1 MTIIYSPEYNS
12 TSYFNLEQRKGELL
26 GLKVCGSMELLSEL
40 ELRTGIAVQEESE
53 PERLVAFHKSV
64 STNIKGTIFEDSFKT
79 DEIGVARQLMAWSD
93 NLLMAGWTPETDV
106 ESEKLKALSVFV
118 KSVIGKHVS
127 QRWKDLETRLSDHV
141 IFQKDDIIEVHTKEL
156 IPEVIKST
164 LNQLSQQAT
173 VRYMINEDEI
183 PTDISIYHFKTRTAA
198 YQWYLSQPDVITNV
212 DVTISNDN
220 CILNDMAMA
229 MGCPVVNSKSPNS
242 NPQLLQLFK
251 LGLSLFSRPLNV
263 NNLLSYLLI
272 PGNPV
277 GGVSYKLAK
286 VLAKEG
292 GVNEEWQK
300 VIDEFDFTETDEKGE
315 KKNKRQ
321 ERLQFLMMMEKDYPT
336 ENILVS
342 DIRTYTE
349 KLAHWCDKQLR
360 SPYTDDERKEQLVV
374 LASFCRSLLL
384 ILPGDGYISSEL
396 LLTHVDGIYRPQS
409 FTHMKAQKGSPD
421 VVSYITQLVD
431 KAEKVCWLGCIG
443 GSSPVYPFDFLN
455 TKEIEALQQFDI
467 NIPSKSDFYIQ
478 QHQILLEALRN
489 IHQLILV
496 TWEFDG
502 NARQEEHPLITEL
515 KHKYQNEWDRH
526 VITDE
531 APKLQTVKGNIVKL
545 DPQTAYR
552 LSGELASI
560 KREKESYSSI
570 TTMIQHPFDY
580 TASYLLKL
588 HEPQIGQLPDL
599 DTTKGLVAHRF
610 VELLVKKY
618 GDQMAVEYKRLQRD
632 EISAMMDDAI
642 QQKGAV
648 LFLPE
653 YKLECQQFKS
663 ILNDSVSVL
672 SDIIQNLHLK
682 PLDSEVE
689 MNVNLKTI
697 GAFKAEVD
705 LVLRNDKGEYAIFDF
720 KWSEGKTYP
729 NKLEENKSIQLELY
743 KEALTLHYGPG
754 SKIAGV
760 AYYLFPKM
768 TLYTVD
774 FPESDHIYHVQRKT
788 EDDNRTLLNEIKNS
802 YVYRRSELDRG
813 EIEESELTEI
823 DKIAYTLANDADK
836 PLFPLEPD
844 YSHNILKGS
853 PYVKVDK
860 PPFIKKGGWKKSP
873 TTGEILANQEV
884 IKEIKTTHP
893 ILKGRLV

>member
-1 MTIIYSPEYNS
+1 MKIIYSPCYS
-12 TSYFNLEQRKGELL
+12 SGYYIDLQKRRDSLL
-26 GLKVCGSMELLSEL
+26 GLKVCGSNELLSEL
-40 ELRTGIAVQEESE
+40 ELRTGIVAMEQSE
-53 PERLVAFHKSV
+53 PERLVAFHESLSKNV
-64 STNIKGTIFEDSFKT
+64 EGTTFEESFKT
-79 DEIGVARQLMAWSD
+79 DEVGVARQLMAWTD
-93 NLLMAGWTPETDV
+93 NLLMTGWTPETDV
-106 ESEKLKALSVFV
+106 ESDKLKALTKIV
-118 KSVIGKHVS
+118 KGVVGKHVA
-127 QRWKDLETRLSDHV
+127 QRWQDITTYLKDHI
-141 IFQKDDIIEVHTKEL
+141 IFQKDDVIEVHTEEL
-156 IPEVIKST
+156 IPAVIKST
-164 LNQLSQQAT
+164 LEQLANQAT
-173 VRYMINEDEI
+173 VNYVVNEGDM
-183 PTDISIYHFKTRTAA
+183 PTSFKVYHFKTRDKA
-198 YQWYLSQPDVITNV
+198 YQWYLSQPDAIKNV
-212 DVTISNDN
+212 DVTISSDN
-220 CILNDMAMA
+220 CILNDMAIA
-229 MGCPVVNSKSPNS
+229 MGKPTVNSKSQNS

-251 LGLSLFSRPLNV
+251 LGLSLFARPLNV

-286 VLAKEG
+286 VLTKEG

-300 VIDEFDFTETDEKGE
+300 VIDEYDFTEADEKGE
-315 KKNKRQ
+315 QKDKSQ
-321 ERLQFLMMMEKDYPT
+321 ERLQFLMMMEKDYPA

-342 DIRTYTE
+342 DIRVYTE

-384 ILPGDGYISSEL
+384 ILPADGYISSEL

-431 KAEKVCWLGCIG
+431 KVEKVCWLGCIG
-443 GSSPVYPFDFLN
+443 GSSSVYPFDFLN
-455 TKEIEALQQFDI
+455 TKEIEALQQFGI
-467 NIPSKSDFYIQ
+467 NIPSKSVFYTQ

-489 IHQLILV
+489 IHQLVLV

-502 NARQEEHPLITEL
+502 NARQEVHPLITEL
-515 KHKYQNEWDRH
+515 NFRYQNEWNRH
-526 VITDE
+526 VIIDE
-531 APKLQTVKGNIVKL
+531 APKLQPDKDDIVKI
-545 DPQTAYR
+545 DPKTVYQ
-552 LSGELASI
+552 LSNQLALI

-570 TTMIQHPFDY
+570 TMMIQHPFDY

-618 GDQMAVEYKRLQRD
+618 GDQMAVEYKRLQRE
-632 EISAMMDDAI
+632 EISDMMDDAI

-672 SDIIQNLHLK
+672 SGIIQELHLK

-689 MNVNLKTI
+689 MNVNLKAI
-697 GAFKAEVD
+697 GAFNAEVD
-705 LVLRNDKGEYAIFDF
+705 LVLKNDKDEYVIFDF

-774 FPESDHIYHVQRKT
+774 FPESDHIHHVQRKT
-788 EDDNRTLLNEIKNS
+788 EDDNRTLLDEIKNS

-823 DKIAYTLANDADK
+823 GKIAYTSANNADK
-836 PLFPLEPD
+836 PLFPLETD
-844 YSHNILKGS
+844 YNYDTLKGC

-860 PPFIKKGGWKKSP
+860 PPFVKKSGWKKSP
-873 TTGEILANQEV
+873 TTSEIQANPGI

-893 ILKGRLV
+893 ILKGRLI

>member
-1 MTIIYSPEYNS
+1 MTIIYSPEFNS
-12 TSYFNLEQRKGELL
+12 TSYINLQQRKDQLL
-26 GLKVCGSMELLSEL
+26 GLKVCGSTELLSEL
-40 ELRTGIAVQEESE
+40 ELRAGITALEQSE

-64 STNIKGTIFEDSFKT
+64 KKNVIGTIFEESFKT
-79 DEIGVARQLMAWSD
+79 DEVGVASQLMAWTD
-93 NLLMAGWTPETDV
+93 NLLMTGWTPDTSI
-106 ESEKLKALSVFV
+106 ESDKLKALAMIV
-118 KSVIGKHVS
+118 KGVTGKHVA
-127 QRWKDLETRLSDHV
+127 QRWQDLSAYLKDHQ
-141 IFQKDDIIEVHTKEL
+141 IFQKDDVFEIHTKEL
-156 IPEVIKST
+156 IPAVIQST
-164 LNQLSQQAT
+164 IDQLTKQAT
-173 VRYMINEDEI
+173 VNYVKIDGEM
-183 PTDISIYHFKTRTAA
+183 PTDFSVYHFKTRTEA
-198 YQWYLSQPDVITNV
+198 YQWYLSQPEALNGV
-212 DVTISNDN
+212 DVTISSDN
-220 CILNDMAMA
+220 CILNDMAIA
-229 MGCPVVNSKSPNS
+229 MGKPTVNSKSQNS

-251 LGLSLFSRPLNV
+251 LGMSLFARPLNV

-272 PGNPV
+272 PGNPI

-292 GVNEEWQK
+292 GINKEWQK
-300 VIDEFDFTETDEKGE
+300 IIDEFDFTEVNEKGE
-315 KKNKRQ
+315 KKNKRK
-321 ERLQFLMMMEKDYPT
+321 ERLQFLMMMEKDYPA
-336 ENILVS
+336 EGILVS

-349 KLAHWCDKQLR
+349 DLAHWCDKQLR

-384 ILPGDGYISSEL
+384 ILPADGYILPEL
-396 LLTHVDGIYRPQS
+396 LQTHVDGIYRPQS
-409 FTHMKAQKGSPD
+409 FTHMKAQKDSPD
-421 VVSYITQLVD
+421 AVSSITQLID

-443 GSSPVYPFDFLN
+443 GSSSVYPFDFLN
-455 TKEIEALQQFDI
+455 TKEIEELQQFEI
-467 NIPSKSDFYIQ
+467 SIPSKSVFYTQ
-478 QHQILLEALRN
+478 QHKVLLEALRN
-489 IHQLILV
+489 IHQLVLV

-502 NARQEEHPLITEL
+502 NARQEEHQLITEL
-515 KHKYQNEWDRH
+515 KHQYLNEWNSH

-531 APKLQTVKGNIVKL
+531 APNLQTDKGSIVKI
-545 DPQTAYR
+545 DPQAVYQ
-552 LSGELASI
+552 LSNQLASI
-560 KREKESYSSI
+560 KREEESYSSI

-580 TASYLLKL
+580 ATSYLLKL

-618 GDQMAVEYKRLQRD
+618 GDQMASKYKMLQREEAYD
-632 EISAMMDDAI
+632 LMDDAI

-672 SDIIQNLHLK
+672 SEVIQKLHLK

-689 MNVNLKTI
+689 MNVNLEII

-705 LVLRNDKGEYAIFDF
+705 LVLKNDKGEYVIFDF

-743 KEALTLHYGPG
+743 KEALKLHYGEG
-754 SKIAGV
+754 AKIAGV

-774 FPESDHIYHVQRKT
+774 FPESDHIYHVQRKK
-788 EDDNRTLLNEIKNS
+788 EDDDRTLLNEIRNS
-802 YVYRRSELDRG
+802 YEYRRSELNHG

-823 DKIAYTLANDADK
+823 DKIAYSMANK
-836 PLFPLEPD
+836 PLFPLETD
-844 YSHNILKGS
+844 YNYDKLKGC

-860 PPFIKKGGWKKSP
+860 PPFVKKGGWKKIP
-873 TTGEILANQEV
+873 TTREIQENKQI

>member
-1 MTIIYSPEYNS
+1 MKIIYSPFYS
-12 TSYFNLEQRKGELL
+12 GGYYVDLQKRKDCLL
-26 GLKVCGSMELLSEL
+26 GLKVCGSNELLSEL
-40 ELRTGIAVQEESE
+40 ELRAGIAVQELSE
-53 PERLVAFHKSV
+53 PERLVAFHESV
-64 STNIKGTIFEDSFKT
+64 KNNVAGTIFEESFKT
-79 DEIGVARQLMAWSD
+79 DEVGVARQLMAWTDS
-93 NLLMAGWTPETDV
+93 LLMAEWTPDAIIG
-106 ESEKLKALSVFV
+106 SDKLKALA
-118 KSVIGKHVS
+118 KITKGVIGKHMA
-127 QRWKDLETRLSDHV
+127 QRWKDLTAYLKDNQ
-141 IFQKDDIIEVHTKEL
+141 IFQKDDVFEIHTKEL
-156 IPEVIKST
+156 IPAVIQST
-164 LNQLSQQAT
+164 LDQLAKQAT
-173 VRYMINEDEI
+173 VNYVTNDGEM
-183 PTDISIYHFKTRTAA
+183 PTDFSVYHFKTRTEA
-198 YQWYLSQPDVITNV
+198 YQWYLSQPDVLNDV
-212 DVTISNDN
+212 DVTISSDN
-220 CILNDMAMA
+220 CILNDMSMA

-342 DIRTYTE
+342 DIRAYTE

-360 SPYTDDERKEQLVV
+360 SLYTDDERKEQLVV

-443 GSSPVYPFDFLN
+443 GSSSVYPFDFLN
-455 TKEIEALQQFDI
+455 MKEIEALQQFDI
-467 NIPSKSDFYIQ
+467 NIPSKSDFYTQ

-489 IHQLILV
+489 IHQLVLV

-515 KHKYQNEWDRH
+515 KHQYQNEWDRR
-526 VITDE
+526 VITDA

-545 DPQTAYR
+545 DPQAVYQ
-552 LSGELASI
+552 LSDELASI

-580 TASYLLKL
+580 ATSYLLKL

-618 GDQMAVEYKRLQRD
+618 GDQLAVEYKRLRRE
-632 EISAMMDDAI
+632 EISDLMDDAI

-672 SDIIQNLHLK
+672 SDIIQILHLK

-689 MNVNLKTI
+689 MNVNLNII

-705 LVLRNDKGEYAIFDF
+705 LVLKNDKGEYVIFDF

-743 KEALTLHYGPG
+743 KEALKLHYGEG
-754 SKIAGV
+754 SKVAGV

-774 FPESDHIYHVQRKT
+774 FPESDHICHVQRKT
-788 EDDNRTLLNEIKNS
+788 ENDNRTLLNEIKNS

-813 EIEESELTEI
+813 EIEESELIEI
-823 DKIAYTLANDADK
+823 DKIAYTLANNADK

-860 PPFIKKGGWKKSP
+860 PPFIKKSGWKKSP
-873 TTGEILANQEV
+873 TTGEIQANQEV

>member
-1 MTIIYSPEYNS
+1 MNIIYSPEFNS
-12 TSYFNLEQRKGELL
+12 TSYVDFQQRKSQLL
-26 GLKVCGSMELLSEL
+26 GLKVCGSTELLSEL
-40 ELRTGIAVQEESE
+40 ELRAGIVALEQSE

-64 STNIKGTIFEDSFKT
+64 KNNVGKTIFEKSFNI
-79 DEIGVARQLMAWSD
+79 DEVGVSRQLMAWAD
-93 NLLMAGWTPETDV
+93 NLLMAGWTPDTTI
-106 ESEKLKALSVFV
+106 ESDKLKALAKFA
-118 KSVIGKHVS
+118 KGVIGKHVA
-127 QRWKDLETRLSDHV
+127 QRWQDMSAYLKDHQ
-141 IFQKDDIIEVHTKEL
+141 IFQKDDVFEIHNKEL
-156 IPEVIKST
+156 IPSVIQST
-164 LNQLSQQAT
+164 LDQLAKQAT
-173 VRYMINEDEI
+173 VNYMTNDGEM
-183 PTDISIYHFKTRTAA
+183 PTDFSVYHFKTRSKA
-198 YQWYLSQPDVITNV
+198 YQWYLSQPDALNGV

-220 CILNDMAMA
+220 RMLNDMALA
-229 MGCPVVNSKSPNS
+229 MGRPVVNSKSPNS

-292 GVNEEWQK
+292 GVNEKWQNT
-300 VIDEFDFTETDEKGE
+300 IDEFDFTEENEKGE
-315 KKNKRQ
+315 KINKRKD
-321 ERLQFLMMMEKDYPT
+321 RLQFLMMIDKDYSA
-336 ENILVS
+336 EGILVS
-342 DIRTYTE
+342 DIRTYTDN
-349 KLAHWCDKQLR
+349 LAHWCDKQLR
-360 SPYTDDERKEQLVV
+360 SPHTDDERKEQLVV
-374 LASFCRSLLL
+374 LASFCRSLLQ
-384 ILPGDGYISSEL
+384 ILPADGYISSEL
-396 LLTHVDGIYRPQS
+396 LKTHVDGIYRPQS
-409 FTHMKAQKGSPD
+409 FTHMKAQKDSPD
-421 VVSYITQLVD
+421 VVSSITQLVD
-431 KAEKVCWLGCIG
+431 KAGKVCWLGCIG
-443 GSSPVYPFDFLN
+443 GSSAVYPFDFLN
-455 TKEIEALQQFDI
+455 TKEIKKLQQLGI
-467 NIPSKSDFYIQ
+467 SIPSKSVFYTQ
-478 QHQILLEALRN
+478 QHQILLNTLRH
-489 IHQLILV
+489 IHQLVLV

-502 NARQEEHPLITEL
+502 NDHQEEHQLITEL
-515 KHKYQNEWDRH
+515 KHQYQNEWNRH

-531 APKLQTVKGNIVKL
+531 VPKLQTDKGNIVKL
-545 DPQTAYR
+545 DPQTVYQ
-552 LSGELASI
+552 LSDKLALM

-580 TASYLLKL
+580 ATNYLLKL

-618 GDQMAVEYKRLQRD
+618 GEQMALKYKMLKHE
-632 EISAMMDDAI
+632 EISDLMDDAI
-642 QQKGAV
+642 QQKGSV

-653 YKLECQQFKS
+653 YILECEQFKS

-672 SDIIQNLHLK
+672 ADIIQSLHLK

-689 MNVNLKTI
+689 MNVNLEII

-705 LVLRNDKGEYAIFDF
+705 LVLKNDKGAYVIFDF

-743 KEALTLHYGPG
+743 KETLKLHYGEG
-754 SKIAGV
+754 AKIAGV

-774 FPESDHIYHVQRKT
+774 FPESDHIHHLQRKT
-788 EDDNRTLLNEIKNS
+788 EDENRKLLNEIRNS

-823 DKIAYTLANDADK
+823 DEIAYSLANNKDK

-844 YSHNILKGS
+844 YSHDTLKGC

-860 PPFIKKGGWKKSP
+860 PPFVKKGGWEKSP
-873 TTGEILANQEV
+873 TTREIQANKDI

>member
-1 MTIIYSPEYNS
+1 MTIIYSPKFNS
-12 TSYFNLEQRKGELL
+12 TSYINLKKREGHLL
-26 GLKVCGSMELLSEL
+26 GLKVCGSTELLSEL
-40 ELRTGIAVQEESE
+40 ELRAGIVTMERSE
-53 PERLVAFHKSV
+53 PERLVAFHESLSKNV
-64 STNIKGTIFEDSFKT
+64 RGTIFEESFKT
-79 DEIGVARQLMAWSD
+79 DEVGVARQLMAWTD
-93 NLLMAGWTPETDV
+93 NLLMAGWTPDTKVD
-106 ESEKLKALSVFV
+106 SDKLKSLAKIVEGV
-118 KSVIGKHVS
+118 VGKHVA
-127 QRWKDLETRLSDHV
+127 QRWQDLTTYFKSHT
-141 IFQKDDIIEVHTKEL
+141 IFQKDDVIEVHTEEL
-156 IPEVIKST
+156 IPAVIKST
-164 LNQLSQQAT
+164 LEQLARQAT
-173 VRYMINEDEI
+173 VHYVANEGNM
-183 PTDISIYHFKTRTAA
+183 PTDFKVYHFKTRDKA
-198 YQWYLSQPDVITNV
+198 YQWYLSQPDAIKHV
-212 DVTISNDN
+212 DVTISSDN
-220 CILNDMAMA
+220 CILNDMAIA
-229 MGCPVVNSKSPNS
+229 MGKPTVNSKSQNS

-251 LGLSLFSRPLNV
+251 LGLSLFARPLNV

-315 KKNKRQ
+315 QKNKRQ
-321 ERLQFLMMMEKDYPT
+321 ERLQFLMMMEKDYPA
-336 ENILVS
+336 EGILVS

-384 ILPGDGYISSEL
+384 ILPADGNIPSEL
-396 LLTHVDGIYRPQS
+396 LHTHVDGIYRPQT
-409 FTHMKAQKGSPD
+409 FTHMKAQKGAPD
-421 VVSYITQLVD
+421 VVSSITQLID

-443 GSSPVYPFDFLN
+443 DSSAVYPFDFLN
-455 TKEIEALQQFDI
+455 MKEIEKLQQLGI
-467 NIPSKSDFYIQ
+467 TIPSKSVFYTL
-478 QHQILLEALRN
+478 QHQMLQESLKN
-489 IHQLILV
+489 IYQLVLV

-515 KHKYQNEWDRH
+515 KHRYRNDWNGH

-531 APKLQTVKGNIVKL
+531 APNLLPDKKSIVKL
-545 DPQTAYR
+545 NPQATYQ
-552 LSGELASI
+552 LSDELTSL

-580 TASYLLKL
+580 AVSYLLRL

-618 GDQMAVEYKRLQRD
+618 GEQMAEEYNRITQEQKSNLM
-632 EISAMMDDAI
+632 ADAI

-648 LFLPE
+648 LLLPE

-663 ILNDSVSVL
+663 ILDDSVSVL
-672 SDIIQNLHLK
+672 ADIIQRLQLK

-689 MNVNLKTI
+689 MNVNLDVI
-697 GAFKAEVD
+697 GKFKAEVD
-705 LVLRNDKGEYAIFDF
+705 LVLRTPKGEYVIFDF

-743 KEALTLHYGPG
+743 KEALKLHYGPG

-768 TLYTVD
+768 TLFTVD
-774 FPESDHIYHVQRKT
+774 FPESDHIHHIQQKEENGKRV
-788 EDDNRTLLNEIKNS
+788 LLDEINNS
-802 YVYRRSELDRG
+802 YVYRRNELNKG
-813 EIEESELTEI
+813 MIEESEMTEI
-823 DKIAYTLANDADK
+823 SEIAYKKADTADNS
-836 PLFPLEPD
+836 LFPLEPD
-844 YSHNILKGS
+844 YNHDTLKGC

-860 PPFIKKGGWKKSP
+860 PPFVKKDGWKKNP
-873 TTGEILANQEV
+873 TTREIQANPEI